1 MAINSTPL
9 DQLKSFLNQLF
20 QFDSQDLDF
29 GVYKILHYKKKEI
42 ANFIDQLLVDKVKA
56 ELQTLS
62 ADEARQVQEL
72 IVEFEK
78 DDIIKG
84 WLEADESEKK
94 TLEKFGKD
102 KINHYQELQAKATES
117 SVSVETENQIYNHLT
132 LFFSRY
138 YDKGDFIS
146 KRRFG
151 KNEKYVVPYNGE
163 ETHFHWA
170 NQDQYYI
177 KSSETFNHYAFK
189 VQTADSNLVVN
200 FKLHNAQLEQGNVKA
215 EETNFF
221 MLSDKSPEIK
231 EKDDSDLQFVLA
243 NKQPDVNE
251 KEITIYFEYRPLGDD
266 EKKKVKGNSKQDT
279 LDEIAFDFLK
289 KEFGTNPIFANLW
302 KEQEGKPLLLKK
314 LQHYTRKN
322 KHDFFIHKNLKGFL
336 ERELD
341 YYIKSE
347 LVNVDDLYVTDIDSH
362 FDRLKHN
369 LKTIKVFKSIAD
381 AIIDFVSQIE
391 DFQKKLWEKKKFVL
405 STEWVITID
414 RLVEYVGEETAK
426 PILEE
431 AINNEKQVNEWKELF
446 GVTDIGKEGER
457 RRLPID
463 TKHFSTDFKYNL
475 LSVVS
480 DGRDIEAA
488 SNGLVVESDNYQ
500 GLNLIRDKFS
510 QKINTI
516 YIDPPYNSGGNDFLY
531 KDKFRNSSWLTMIAD
546 RMPIARD
553 LMAQDGLFFTSIDDK
568 DPKNKVT
575 HRLSTLLEA
584 EFGPE
589 NYIENVIW
597 VKNTTHNDAKTF
609 SHNHEYIQAYTKD
622 KNAAIQEHETFRR
635 AKPGYVE
642 VKELIQKLNK
652 DYPTLDK
659 ISEELRILYREQEK
673 NYKAEVEALGL
684 EWNKETKRNNPWKG
698 IRSYKYA
705 EYRDASGKWVTQK
718 DAKKKKANIHVY
730 ASADASWPNS
740 STLTKDHKDDN
751 SPEFRFYKPQH
762 PVTGKPCP
770 HPSRGW
776 LWSYESER
784 KAMSFKKMNDQHMI
798 HFGEDENTVPRLKKH
813 LNTVTT
819 DVSKSVISDFTD
831 GEKELAN
838 IVGVRGTFPNP
849 KPTTVVRNLL
859 ALSSKKTGYILDFFA
874 GSGTTAQSTFQLND
888 VAERSMSF
896 IIQDMAQ
903 NVHRTILP
911 RIKKIAYTF
920 DWKDGKPKDGSMNGL
935 GVFFKYQR
943 LEQYEEALENIA
955 FNASEDAVQKALEFE
970 QYIPKYFLEFE
981 TKGSQSLVN
990 TAAMQNPWDY
1000 KLKVWDGFTYD
1011 TEQAVDLVETF
1022 NYLIGLHMQKCITK
1036 EVNGKKYQ
1044 FIYGHNNANKSILV
1058 VWRSVKDW
1066 SVDDFKADAAALKS
1080 ELKGFEYDLLY
1091 INDQA
1096 HIEGYQPIEEVFKN
1110 KMLS

>member
-1 MAINSTPL
+1 MANNSTPL
-9 DQLKSFLNQLF
+9 EQLKSFLNQLF

-62 ADEARQVQEL
+62 ADEAKQVQDQIAEM
-72 IVEFEK
+72 EK
-78 DDIIKG
+78 STSLKK
-84 WLEADESEKK
+84 WLEAVEKK
-94 TLEKFGKD
+94 DETRLAIYEEDYKD
-102 KINHYQELQAKATES
+102 EIAQYKELKAKATES

-151 KNEKYVVPYNGE
+151 KSEKYVVPYNGE

-177 KSSETFNHYAFK
+177 KSSETFSHYAFK
-189 VQTADSNLVVN
+189 VQTYEGNLVVN

-302 KEQEGKPLLLKK
+302 KPVLSKAEGEQEGKPLLLKK

-347 LVNVDDLYVTDIDSH
+347 LVNVDDLYVTDTDAH
-362 FDRLKHN
+362 FDRLRHN

-381 AIIDFVSQIE
+381 TIIAFVSQIE

-414 RLVEYVGEETAK
+414 RLVEYVGEEAAK

-431 AINNEKQVNEWKELF
+431 VIKNEKQVAEWKELF
-446 GVTDIGKEGER
+446 GEEIFKDCYNIKLGDLAPLREKDGQLSLTQSREDSKEWLK
-457 RRLPID
+457 LPID
-463 TKHFSTDFKYNL
+463 TGHFSKEFKVELFNQ
-475 LSVVS
+475 LSE
-480 DGRDIEAA
+480 RIDIEMECD
-488 SNGLVVESDNYQ
+488 GMVMHSDNYHGVNILKDAYGKTIQ
-500 GLNLIRDKFS
+500 S
-510 QKINTI
+510 I
-516 YIDPPYNSGGNDFLY
+516 YIDPPYNSPSSLIIY
-531 KDKFRNSSWLTMIAD
+531 KNTFKHSSWATLMDNRYEIAKDLLTTDGSTVTAIDENEHYNLFHLNKIHFGDYDIVSVAIEHNKKGIQGDHFSYSSEFAIFSISTERKTLNKKEIPEKDWDYSNFRNWGGESLRENAANCFY
-546 RMPIARD
+546 PIYVKNNKISHFGD
-553 LMAQDGLFFTSIDDK
+553 VCDDSFHPNSPNIDEGEYLVIYPIDDK
-568 DPKNKVT
+568 GVERKWRYERGTVEGIKHLLKVEKG
-575 HRLSTLLEA
+575 RS
-584 EFGPE
+584 GS
-589 NYIENVIW
+589 YQ
-597 VKNTTHNDAKTF
+597 VKLA
-609 SHNHEYIQAYTKD
+609 
-622 KNAAIQEHETFRR
+622 
-635 AKPGYVE
+635 
-642 VKELIQKLNK
+642 
-652 DYPTLDK
+652 
-659 ISEELRILYREQEK
+659 
-673 NYKAEVEALGL
+673 KAEEQFKTLWSNSIYNAGDYG
-684 EWNKETKRNNPWKG
+684 TK
-698 IRSYKYA
+698 I
-705 EYRDASGKWVTQK
+705 
-718 DAKKKKANIHVY
+718 
-730 ASADASWPNS
+730 
-740 STLTKDHKDDN
+740 LTKMGFSKGQFDF
-751 SPEFRFYKPQH
+751 P
-762 PVTGKPCP
+762 
-770 HPSRGW
+770 
-776 LWSYESER
+776 
-784 KAMSFKKMNDQHMI
+784 
-798 HFGEDENTVPRLKKH
+798 
-813 LNTVTT
+813 
-819 DVSKSVISDFTD
+819 KSVHLVKDCIFS
-831 GEKELAN
+831 
-838 IVGVRGTFPNP
+838 VSNP
-849 KPTTVVRNLL
+849 TAWV
-859 ALSSKKTGYILDFFA
+859 LDYFA
-874 GSGTTAQSTFQLND
+874 GSGTTWQATQMLNHEEKS
-888 VAERSMSF
+888 VRKCILIEQGPYFFS
-896 IIQDMAQ
+896 
-903 NVHRTILP
+903 VILP

-920 DWKDGKPKDGSMNGL
+920 DWKDGKPKPSTSSGQGHSMNGL

-955 FNASEDAVQKALEFE
+955 FNASEDALQMALEFE

-981 TKGSQSLVN
+981 TKGSQTLVN
-990 TAAMQNPWDY
+990 TAAMQDPWDY

-1036 EVNGKKYQ
+1036 ELNGKKYQ
-1044 FIYGHNNANKSILV
+1044 FIYGYNNANKKLLV

-1066 SVDDFKADAAALKS
+1066 NLDDFKADAAVLKT
-1080 ELKGFEYDLLY
+1080 EIKAYAYDLLY

-1096 HIEGYQPIEEVFKN
+1096 ALGDEFSYQPIEEVFRN
-1110 KMLS
+1110 KMLP

>member
-1 MAINSTPL
+1 MANNSTPL
-9 DQLKSFLNQLF
+9 EQLKSFLNQLF

-29 GVYKILHYKKKEI
+29 GVYKILHYKKREI

-62 ADEARQVQEL
+62 ADEAKQIQEQ
-72 IVEFEK
+72 IAEFEK
-78 DDIIKG
+78 NDIIKG

-102 KINHYQELQAKATES
+102 KINQYQELKAKATES
-117 SVSVETENQIYNHLT
+117 SVSIETENQIYNHLT

-221 MLSDKSPEIK
+221 MLSDRSPEIK

-302 KEQEGKPLLLKK
+302 KEREGKPLLLKK

-347 LVNVDDLYVTDIDSH
+347 LVNVDDLYVSDTDSH

-369 LKTIKVFKSIAD
+369 LKTIRVFKSIAD
-381 AIIDFVSQIE
+381 TIIAFVSQIE

-414 RLVEYVGEETAK
+414 RLVKYVGEEAAE

-431 AINNEKQVNEWKELF
+431 VIKNEKQVTEWKEYFDQLPENISIINEESQF
-446 GVTDIGKEGER
+446 WL
-457 RRLPID
+457 LPID
-463 TKHFSTDFKYNL
+463 TKYFENDFKFLLLGKLSEKINL
-475 LSVVS
+475 EESIS
-480 DGRDIEAA
+480 GI
-488 SNGLVVESDNYQ
+488 GLKTDNYH
-500 GLNLIRDKFS
+500 GLNIMYEKFKS
-510 QKINTI
+510 KIKTT
-516 YIDPPYNSGGNDFLY
+516 YIDPPYNSGYSEIIY
-531 KDKFRNSSWLTMIAD
+531 KNTFKHSSWISLMQNRINLAKEFMAEDSTHILAIDENEQERLGLLLKQVFGDYHNTCVTIVHNPSGQQGDNFSFTHEYAYFTYPNGKRYIGLEKRPIEEAD
-546 RMPIARD
+546 IRNFRDVTGEDSKRESAKNCFYPIFIKND
-553 LMAQDGLFFTSIDDK
+553 KVIGFGDVCEEDYHPTSINESDGEIIKVYPIDPNGVERKWRFARHTVETIK
-568 DPKNKVT
+568 DELFPHYLKK
-575 HRLSTLLEA
+575 R
-584 EFGPE
+584 G
-589 NYIENVIW
+589 IW
-597 VKNTTHNDAKTF
+597 DIKRKKRDF
-609 SHNHEYIQAYTKD
+609 
-622 KNAAIQEHETFRR
+622 
-635 AKPGYVE
+635 
-642 VKELIQKLNK
+642 
-652 DYPTLDK
+652 
-659 ISEELRILYREQEK
+659 
-673 NYKAEVEALGL
+673 NYKTVWTDSKYFA
-684 EWNKETKRNNPWKG
+684 NNHGTQVLNNIIGKG
-698 IRSYKYA
+698 KFSFPKSIYTVKSC
-705 EYRDASGKWVTQK
+705 
-718 DAKKKKANIHVY
+718 I
-730 ASADASWPNS
+730 SA
-740 STLTKDHKDDN
+740 
-751 SPEFRFYKPQH
+751 
-762 PVTGKPCP
+762 G
-770 HPSRGW
+770 
-776 LWSYESER
+776 
-784 KAMSFKKMNDQHMI
+784 SF
-798 HFGEDENTVPRLKKH
+798 GDENP
-813 LNTVTT
+813 
-819 DVSKSVISDFTD
+819 
-831 GEKELAN
+831 
-838 IVGVRGTFPNP
+838 IV
-849 KPTTVVRNLL
+849 
-859 ALSSKKTGYILDFFA
+859 LDYFA
-874 GSGTTAQSTFQLND
+874 GSGTTFHSAQLLN
-888 VAERSMSF
+888 RTGLNF
-896 IIQDMAQ
+896 K
-903 NVHRTILP
+903 TILLEQGNYFYTTLLP
-911 RIKKIAYTF
+911 RLKKIAYSF
-920 DWKDGKPKDGSMNGL
+920 DWKDGKPKDGNMNGL

-981 TKGSQSLVN
+981 TKGSQTLVN
-990 TAAMQNPWDY
+990 TAAMQDPWDY
-1000 KLKVWDGFTYD
+1000 QLKVWDGFTYD

-1036 EVNGKKYQ
+1036 ELNSKKYQ
-1044 FIYGHNNANKSILV
+1044 FIYGHNNANKNILA

-1066 SVDDFKADAAALKS
+1066 SVDDFKADAATLKT
-1080 ELKGFEYDLLY
+1080 ELKAFEYDLLY

-1096 HIEGYQPIEEVFKN
+1096 HIESYQPIEEVFKN